1 MSDRL
6 SKIQEQLSQVDTSNS
21 VFIDPKELP
30 AKETG
35 SIVPAASGKQGRLNK
50 LKSQVEQL
58 EVKDTLVP
66 STGQLSFMDRI
77 NLSIIRDP
85 ANQEK
90 FLQSRGLS
98 SNTFDKQ
105 DSNEGIMGISIG
117 DLADIVDLIFSSLAT
132 GAGAAG
138 GALGGASAGLLSGPA
153 APVLSP
159 ALAAGGAV
167 AGGAAAG
174 ALYDEARS
182 TIAQALAE
190 SNIDDSDAA
199 VEMLSGALGP
209 IAGPAVKALAKGS
222 SKAIPTVAKN
232 ISKMNKAAKNT
243 TAGGIALITGAD
255 KAAVQAF
262 MDEPLKALSLA
273 GTVKKSP
280 GKMVQLGEDVTS
292 ELIKADRA
300 LNARYAEGI
309 KDLRPRLQTLKFK
322 NTADEVVEGAG
333 EFIDAAGN
341 PIPTT
346 VTKPGKLAQEA
357 ADFLGMDSA
366 ESFIQAKS
374 KEATKTLSREQI
386 SRIPPVVL
394 EVARKPEL
402 NFRDVEALRKARN
415 SLFEQVAKGKEEAKA
430 GLALTQKLLSAVDEM
445 PVAGDLDAFQAFRR
459 VNKTYKEAA
468 DLLDPI
474 TEELT
479 TFKKSLKTAQAATDS
494 SDIVKQGVISNMRD
508 KMAKLQDGF
517 LPDVELTKKFDTL
530 SGVLAAQRL
539 FKKGAFPRTSQA
551 GMTGAFVGS
560 QLGDSTGSL
569 IGLGMGTAAGLAGQ
583 APGLGVLGGAAMGLA
598 SPVGSGISKELIN
611 QTSIRERLGPSLGR
625 MPEE

>member
-6 SKIQEQLSQVDTSNS
+6 SKIQEQLSQIDTSKS
-21 VFIDPKELP
+21 VFVDPKELP
-30 AKETG
+30 QKETG
-35 SIVPAASGKQGRLNK
+35 AIVPAASGKQGRLDK
-50 LKSQVEQL
+50 LKSQVEQIQ
-58 EVKDTLVP
+58 VKDTLAP
-66 STGQLSFMDRI
+66 STGQLSFLDRI

-85 ANQEK
+85 VNQEK
-90 FLQSRGLS
+90 FLQTRGLS

-105 DSNEGIMGISIG
+105 DSNEGIMGLSIG
-117 DLADIVDLIFSSLAT
+117 DLADSVDLIFSSLAT

-138 GALGGASAGLLSGPA
+138 GAIGGAATGLLSGPA

-167 AGGAAAG
+167 AGGAGAG

-209 IAGPAVKALAKGS
+209 LAGPAVKALAKGS

-243 TAGGIALITGAD
+243 TAGGIALVTGAD

-262 MDEPLKALSLA
+262 MDEPLKALSIA

-309 KDLRPRLQTLKFK
+309 KDLKPRLQTLKFK

-333 EFIDAAGN
+333 EFVDSAGN
-341 PIPTT
+341 AISTT

-357 ADFLGMDSA
+357 ADFLGMESA
-366 ESFIQAKS
+366 GSFLEAKF
-374 KEATKTLSREQI
+374 KEATKTLSREQV

-394 EVARKPEL
+394 EIAKKPEL

-415 SLFEQVAKGKEEAKA
+415 SLFEQVTKGKQEAKA
-430 GLALTQKLLSAVDEM
+430 GLALTQKLLSAVDEL
-445 PVAGDLDAFQAFRR
+445 PVSGDLDAFQAFRR

-474 TEELT
+474 TDQLAT
-479 TFKKSLKTAQAATDS
+479 VKDALKTAKDATEAM
-494 SDIVKQGVISNMRD
+494 DIIKQGLISDMRE
-508 KMAKLQDGF
+508 KMTQLQDNF
-517 LPDVELTKKFDTL
+517 LPDVQLTKKFDTL

-539 FKKGAFPRTSQA
+539 FKKGAFARASQT
-551 GMTGAFVGS
+551 GLTGAFVGNMV
-560 QLGDSTGSL
+560 GDKAVGL
-569 IGLGMGTAAGLAGQ
+569 AGFGLGTLGGLAGQ
-583 APGLGVLGGAAMGLA
+583 APGLGVLGGAAAGLA
-598 SPVGSGISKELIN
+598 SPTGSGIAKKLIN